1 MSWQNILKASE
12 DKFSL
17 PPEKIKRNVK
27 KNTKDKNKD
36 YAGGTSYIATEVKP
50 LVSRDNKLTYFLA
63 SYLDDAQ
70 TLKELI
76 SEWKESQKM
85 LEYKNAPLR
94 LESISKGINI
104 LKKYF
109 ENIIPIET
117 NRKSE
122 SDEQKTERLVEFF
135 SKLPNPP
142 TASDITTMENNLDIL
157 TKFTEKTKLTSKQK
171 DKNRIDKVL
180 DSIID
185 RDVDI
190 DDVDV
195 SNFNAEDLNTLVE
208 YITDNRN
215 RGRMKRLRPNKMKKV
230 KEIINEI
237 ESKDKDFI
245 GIGYETNGAILTL
258 PATFDERSKSSLS
271 DFNFENEGEVKKV
284 KLPLFI
290 TEQQGK
296 DLAGG
301 SLEEELTITPLGQ
314 VFGIDEYS
322 DVELAVSDYISIN
335 KGSITNEII
344 VKYFDLMLNNPKS
357 SKGFKTN
364 RDKFL
369 PYMNP
374 SQKEEASIIFGIEKG
389 NTSRFNTS
397 LRYFI
402 ENLGLPLGNISTTK
416 ETTRSFDKVL
426 LELANNKHDGTALQR
441 EFNRQLKTKD
451 SKAPKQIIPRQ
462 KDSRGLPK
470 RDFSTQER
478 EIVEEDEKG
487 EKTVRTISPLTSK
500 TGVSMKGMS
509 KFLDTVKKDNRL
521 YNELVKL
528 AEMSEN
534 IPTKTTSTS
543 NEVEKFVKNFR
554 EEYEKIENRRQKRRY
569 LLTEVDKFKE
579 IEEIKNLNLDDEK
592 LEDLLKEG
600 DISQINSSSVQDA
613 NKIKI
618 FRESF
623 KEGGKLFDIN
633 LPNLEEAIK
642 SFDVDLISIFSLLY
656 YLSILYQDDDFT
668 DEMFEYADD
677 EGETIEDEKEQ
688 QERETR
694 HKTFMGKIKSKYT
707 EYRTKFL
714 EDIKEKIEEVLT
726 KPILIGTKDN
736 PSPNEPSA
744 SLIDFG
750 VTGTKEEVTT

>member
-1 MSWQNILKASE
+1 MSWQSILKASK
-12 DKFSL
+12 DKASL
-17 PPEKIKRNVK
+17 PPEKINRNAQK
-27 KNTKDKNKD
+27 FLNTP
-36 YAGGTSYIATEVKP
+36 VKP
-50 LVSRDNKLTYFLA
+50 LVRRKNELTYFLA

-76 SEWKESQKM
+76 SEWKESKKM
-85 LEYKNAPLR
+85 LEYKNATLR
-94 LESISKGINI
+94 LESISKGVNI

-117 NRKSE
+117 QRKTE
-122 SDEQKTERLVEFF
+122 SDEEKTERLVQFF

-142 TASDITTMENNLDIL
+142 TASDIPTMENNLDIL

-171 DKNRIDKVL
+171 DAKSIDKIF

-190 DDVDV
+190 DNLDV
-195 SNFNAEDLNTLVE
+195 SNFNAKDLDALVE
-208 YITDNRN
+208 YITDRRN
-215 RGRMKRLRPNKMKKV
+215 RSRMKRLRPNKMKKL

-237 ESKDKDFI
+237 ESKNKDFI

-258 PATFDERSKSSLS
+258 PATFDERLKSSLS

-301 SLEEELTITPLGQ
+301 SLEEELTITPLGE

-416 ETTRSFDKVL
+416 ESTRSFDKVL

-441 EFNRQLKTKD
+441 EFNRQLKGKD
-451 SKAPKQIIPRQ
+451 SKAPKQIKPAKGSFRDE
-462 KDSRGLPK
+462 KG
-470 RDFSTQER
+470 DFSLEER
-478 EIVEEDEKG
+478 EVVEEDEKG
-487 EKTVRTISPLTSK
+487 EKTVRTILPLTSK

-521 YNELVKL
+521 YDELVKL

-600 DISQINSSSVQDA
+600 DISQINSSSIQDA
-613 NKIKI
+613 NKINI
-618 FRESF
+618 FREAF

-633 LPNLEEAIK
+633 LPNLEKAIK

-694 HKTFMGKIKSKYT
+694 HKTFMDKIKSKYT

>member
-1 MSWQNILKASE
+1 MSWQSILKASK
-12 DKFSL
+12 DKASL
-17 PPEKIKRNVK
+17 PPEKINRNAQK
-27 KNTKDKNKD
+27 FLNTP
-36 YAGGTSYIATEVKP
+36 VKP
-50 LVSRDNKLTYFLA
+50 LVRRKNELTYFLA

-76 SEWKESQKM
+76 SEWKESKKM
-85 LEYKNAPLR
+85 LEYKNATLR
-94 LESISKGINI
+94 LESISKGVNI

-117 NRKSE
+117 QRKTE
-122 SDEQKTERLVEFF
+122 SDEEKTERLVQFF

-142 TASDITTMENNLDIL
+142 TASDIPTMENNLDIL

-171 DKNRIDKVL
+171 DAKSIDKIF

-190 DDVDV
+190 DNLDV
-195 SNFNAEDLNTLVE
+195 SNFNAKDLDALVE
-208 YITDNRN
+208 YITDRRN
-215 RGRMKRLRPNKMKKV
+215 RSRMKRLRPNKMKKL

-237 ESKDKDFI
+237 ESKNKDFI

-258 PATFDERSKSSLS
+258 PATFDERLKSSLS

-301 SLEEELTITPLGQ
+301 SLEEELTITPLGE

-416 ETTRSFDKVL
+416 ESTRSFDKVL

-441 EFNRQLKTKD
+441 EFNRQLKGKD
-451 SKAPKQIIPRQ
+451 SKAPKQIKPAKGSFRDE
-462 KDSRGLPK
+462 KG
-470 RDFSTQER
+470 DFSLEER
-478 EIVEEDEKG
+478 EVVEEDEKG
-487 EKTVRTISPLTSK
+487 EKTVRTILPLTSK

-521 YNELVKL
+521 YDELVKL

-600 DISQINSSSVQDA
+600 DISQINSSSIQDA
-613 NKIKI
+613 NKINI
-618 FRESF
+618 FREAF

-633 LPNLEEAIK
+633 LPNLEKAIK

-694 HKTFMGKIKSKYT
+694 HKTFMDKIKSKYT

-714 EDIKEKIEEVLT
+714 EDIKGKIEEVLT